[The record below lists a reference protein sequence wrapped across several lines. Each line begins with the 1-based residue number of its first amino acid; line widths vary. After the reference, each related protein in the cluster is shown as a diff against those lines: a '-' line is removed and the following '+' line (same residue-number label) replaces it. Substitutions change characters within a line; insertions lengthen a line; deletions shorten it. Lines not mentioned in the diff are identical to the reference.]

1 VPFEWVATDTV
12 YGVGRIERQLRRAGK
27 GYVLGAHATDQFSSW
42 IEKPEVA
49 RTAEQIAKALSS
61 EAWQRPS
68 AGNGTKGGRLY
79 DRAYVELADLM
90 ADEYNEDLR
99 GLWTRG
105 LLIRRTIS
113 DRDLAFL
120 LAKETK
126 LETVTTSEV
135 APMNGVAVLLNGRIF
150 VSMPR
155 WQD

>member
-1 VPFEWVATDTV
+1 M
-12 YGVGRIERQLRRAGK
+12 
-27 GYVLGAHATDQFSSW
+27 LGAHATDQFSSW
-42 IEKPEVA
+42 IDKPEVA
-49 RTAEQIAKALSS
+49 GTAEQIAKALSS
-61 EAWQRPS
+61 EAWQCPS
-68 AGNGTKGGRLY
+68 AGNGTKGGRLH
-79 DRAYVELADLM
+79 DRAYAELADLR

-113 DRDLAFL
+113 DRDLVFL
-120 LAKETK
+120 LAQETK

-135 APMNGVAVLLNGRIF
+135 ALMNGVAVLLNGRIF